1 MQAKQLWQAA
11 LDDLRRSTSQANY
24 ETWLRNTQV
33 VEFEDDCATIGAP
46 NSFAVEQL
54 RNKFAVPIQKTLSVI
69 AGRPIAVQF
78 SVMQTEKSTSSRR
91 PQRQRKQTPAQ
102 ESGPATNGSAKPA
115 AVTPVETPSELA
127 AQQLELTSK
136 PEHGLNPKY
145 IFENFVVGS
154 SNQLAHAAAMAVAD
168 RPAESF
174 NPLFLYGG
182 VGLGKTHLLHAI
194 GHRAWSRRTDLS
206 IKYVSSE
213 AFMND
218 LIQSIRTQNTEEFRN
233 RYRTIDILMI
243 DDIQFIAGKESTQE
257 EFFHTFNALH
267 QAGKQI
273 VISSDRPPKSIPT
286 LHDRLRSRFEGGL
299 IADLQPPDVEM
310 REAIIAEKGR
320 ALGREVPPDVV
331 QYLARKVESNIRELE
346 GALNKIIALAD
357 IYQRPMT
364 TELAVQAMTDQA
376 IELRRQSMTTEQIIS
391 VVVEFFGISRA
402 EIVGK
407 GRRKDL
413 VRPRQIAMYLS
424 REEVGASLVEIGNS
438 LGKRDHSTVVHGIE
452 KIEGALQNDQR
463 LRDELIDIRER
474 LYSTPIITS

>member
-11 LDDLRRSTSQANY
+11 LEDLQRNLSRANF

-46 NSFAVEQL
+46 NTFAVEQL
-54 RNKFAVPIQKTLSVI
+54 RNKFAVPIQQTLSVI

-78 SVMQTEKSTSSRR
+78 AVIQGEQATRSRR
-91 PQRQRKQTPAQ
+91 SQRQRKQTGTS
-102 ESGPATNGSAKPA
+102 ENEHTHNGWSQSER
-115 AVTPVETPSELA
+115 VTPIETPPDLA
-127 AQQLELTSK
+127 ARQLELTSK

-145 IFENFVVGS
+145 VFENFVVGS

-168 RPAESF
+168 RPAETF

-194 GHRAWSRRTDLS
+194 GHRAWSRKTDLS

-213 AFMND
+213 SFMND
-218 LIQSIRTQNTEEFRN
+218 LIHAIRQQKTDEFRN

-267 QAGKQI
+267 QAGKQVI
-273 VISSDRPPKSIPT
+273 ISSDRPPKSIPT

-320 ALGREVPPDVV
+320 ALGQEVPSEVV
-331 QYLARKVESNIRELE
+331 QYIARKVESNIRELE
-346 GALNKIIALAD
+346 GALNKIIALAN

-364 TELAVQAMTDQA
+364 TELAVQALTDQA
-376 IELRRQSMTTEQIIS
+376 IEQRRKEITPDQIIDT
-391 VVVEFFGISRA
+391 VIEFYGISRA
-402 EIVGK
+402 EISGK

-413 VRPRQIAMYLS
+413 VRPRQIAMYLI
-424 REEVGASLVEIGNS
+424 REEAGASLVEIGNA
-438 LGKRDHSTVVHGIE
+438 LGGRDHSTVVHGIE
-452 KIEGALQNDQR
+452 KIETALDADQR
-463 LRDELIDIRER
+463 LRDEIIDIRER
-474 LYSTPIITS
+474 LYSSPVS

>member
-1 MQAKQLWQAA
+1 MQGKQLWQAA
-11 LDDLRRSTSQANY
+11 LEDLQQSLSRANY

-46 NSFAVEQL
+46 NTFAVEQL

-78 SVMQTEKSTSSRR
+78 AVTQNGTSVSPAKSRSSRKTASSSSGVE
-91 PQRQRKQTPAQ
+91 QVTGWTDPA
-102 ESGPATNGSAKPA
+102 PM
-115 AVTPVETPSELA
+115 TPVRTPPEVA
-127 AQQLELTSK
+127 AHQMELTAK

-145 IFENFVVGS
+145 VFDTFVVGS
-154 SNQLAHAAAMAVAD
+154 SNQLAHAASMAVAD
-168 RPAESF
+168 RPAEAF

-194 GHRAWSRRTDLS
+194 GHRAWSRKTDLS

-218 LIQSIRTQNTEEFRN
+218 LIHAIRQQKTEEFRN

-267 QAGKQI
+267 QSGKQVI
-273 VISSDRPPKSIPT
+273 ISSDRPPKSIPT

-320 ALGREVPPDVV
+320 ALGHDVPPEVI
-331 QYLARKVESNIRELE
+331 QYIARKIESNIRELE

-357 IYQRPMT
+357 IYKRPMT
-364 TELAVQAMTDQA
+364 IELAVQALTDQA
-376 IELRRQSMTTEQIIS
+376 MEQRRKEITADQIIDA
-391 VVVEFFGISRA
+391 VIDFYGISRA
-402 EIVGK
+402 EISGK
-407 GRRKDL
+407 GRRRDL
-413 VRPRQIAMYLS
+413 VRPRQIAMYLI
-424 REEVGASLVEIGNS
+424 REEAGSSLVDIGNA
-438 LGKRDHSTVVHGIE
+438 LGGRDHSTVVHGIDKVE
-452 KIEGALQNDQR
+452 TALDDDQR
-463 LRDELIDIRER
+463 LRDEIIDLRER
-474 LYSTPIITS
+474 LYSSPVA

>member
-102 ESGPATNGSAKPA
+102 ESRPGTNGSAKPA

>member
-11 LDDLRRSTSQANY
+11 LDDLQRSISRANY

-46 NSFAVEQL
+46 NTFAVEQL
-54 RNKFAVPIQKTLSVI
+54 RNKFAVPIQQTLSVI

-78 SVMQTEKSTSSRR
+78 SVMNGNQTSRNGRSSRH
-91 PQRQRKQTPAQ
+91 RKQPARLEHERVQ
-102 ESGPATNGSAKPA
+102 NSWIESGGTVQVATPPALDAR
-115 AVTPVETPSELA
+115 
-127 AQQLELTSK
+127 QLELTAK
-136 PEHGLNPKY
+136 PEHGLNAKY
-145 IFENFVVGS
+145 VFENFVVGS

-168 RPAESF
+168 RPAEAF

-213 AFMND
+213 SFMND
-218 LIQSIRTQNTEEFRN
+218 LIRSIRQQDTEEFRN

-273 VISSDRPPKSIPT
+273 VISSDRHPRSIPT

-299 IADLQPPDVEM
+299 IADLQPPDVET

-320 ALGREVPPDVV
+320 ALGYEIPPEVA

-357 IYQRPMT
+357 IYKRPMT
-364 TELAVQAMTDQA
+364 AELAVQALTDQA
-376 IELRRQSMTTEQIIS
+376 IEQRRKSITGDQIIDA
-391 VVVEFFGISRA
+391 VIEFYGISRP
-402 EIVGK
+402 EITGK

-413 VRPRQIAMYLS
+413 VRPRQIAMYLI
-424 REEVGASLVEIGNS
+424 REEAGASLVEIGNS
-438 LGKRDHSTVVHGIE
+438 LGGRDHSTVVHGIE
-452 KIEGALQNDQR
+452 KIEGALHNDQR
-463 LRDELIDIRER
+463 LRNELMDIRER
-474 LYSTPIITS
+474 LYSTPVTSA

>member
-11 LDDLRRSTSQANY
+11 LEDLQRNLSRANF

-33 VEFEDDCATIGAP
+33 VEFEDDRATIGAP

-54 RNKFAVPIQKTLSVI
+54 RNKFAVPIQQTLSVI

-78 SVMQTEKSTSSRR
+78 AVIQGEPSSRAR
-91 PQRQRKQTPAQ
+91 RGQRQRKQTPEAEAPQ
-102 ESGPATNGSAKPA
+102 HNGWMEPEPI
-115 AVTPVETPSELA
+115 TPVQTPSGIA
-127 AQQLELTSK
+127 ATQLELTSK

-145 IFENFVVGS
+145 VFENFVVGS

-168 RPAESF
+168 RPAETF

-194 GHRAWSRRTDLS
+194 GHRAWSRKTDLS

-218 LIQSIRTQNTEEFRN
+218 LIHAIRQQRTEEFRN

-267 QAGKQI
+267 QSGKQVI
-273 VISSDRPPKSIPT
+273 ISSDRPPKSIPT

-310 REAIIAEKGR
+310 REAIVAEKGR
-320 ALGREVPPDVV
+320 ALGYDVPPEVI
-331 QYLARKVESNIRELE
+331 QYIARKVESNIRELE
-346 GALNKIIALAD
+346 GALNKIVALAN
-357 IYQRPMT
+357 IYQRPMS
-364 TELAVQAMTDQA
+364 TELAVQALTDQA
-376 IELRRQSMTTEQIIS
+376 IEQRRKEVTADKIVDA
-391 VVVEFFGISRA
+391 VVDFYGISRS
-402 EIVGK
+402 EIAGK

-413 VRPRQIAMYLS
+413 VRPRQIAMYLI
-424 REEVGASLVEIGNS
+424 REEAGASLVEIGGV
-438 LGKRDHSTVVHGIE
+438 LGGRDHSTVVHGIE
-452 KIEGALQNDQR
+452 KIEAALESDQR
-463 LRDELIDIRER
+463 LRDEIIDLRER
-474 LYSTPIITS
+474 LYSTPVGKT

>member
-1 MQAKQLWQAA
+1 MQGKQLWQAA
-11 LDDLRRSTSQANY
+11 LEDLQQNLSRANF

-33 VEFEDDCATIGAP
+33 VDFEDDCATIGAP
-46 NSFAVEQL
+46 NTFAVEQL
-54 RNKFAVPIQKTLSVI
+54 RNKFAVPIQNTLSVI

-78 SVMQTEKSTSSRR
+78 AVTQNGQATRTSRR
-91 PQRQRKQTPAQ
+91 SRT
-102 ESGPATNGSAKPA
+102 TAKPA
-115 AVTPVETPSELA
+115 AEEQPTGWVDTPPVTPVKTPSDVA

-145 IFENFVVGS
+145 VFETFVVGS

-168 RPAESF
+168 RPAEAF

-194 GHRAWSRRTDLS
+194 GHRAWSRKTDLR

-213 AFMND
+213 SFMND
-218 LIQSIRTQNTEEFRN
+218 LIHAIRQQKTEDFRN

-267 QAGKQI
+267 QSGKQVI
-273 VISSDRPPKSIPT
+273 ISSDRPPKSIPT

-310 REAIIAEKGR
+310 REAIIAEKAR
-320 ALGREVPPDVV
+320 ALGHDVAPDVI
-331 QYLARKVESNIRELE
+331 QYIARKIESNIRELE

-357 IYQRPMT
+357 IYQRPLT
-364 TELAVQAMTDQA
+364 IELAVQALTDQA
-376 IELRRQSMTTEQIIS
+376 MEQRRREVTADKIIEAVI
-391 VVVEFFGISRA
+391 EFYGISRS
-402 EIVGK
+402 EIAGK

-413 VRPRQIAMYLS
+413 VKPRQIAMYLI
-424 REEVGASLVEIGNS
+424 REEAGTSLVEIGNA
-438 LGKRDHSTVVHGIE
+438 LGGRDHSTVVHGIE
-452 KIEGALQNDQR
+452 KIETALEQDQR
-463 LRDELIDIRER
+463 LRDEIIDLRER
-474 LYSTPIITS
+474 LYSAPVA

>member
-11 LDDLRRSTSQANY
+11 LDDLRRSTSQANF

-78 SVMQTEKSTSSRR
+78 SVMQGENSKAARR
-91 PQRQRKQTPAQ
+91 PQRQRKQVPARQ
-102 ESGPATNGSAKPA
+102 SQSATNGWTEPVAT
-115 AVTPVETPSELA
+115 TPVEIPDDLT

-136 PEHGLNPKY
+136 PDHGLNPKY
-145 IFENFVVGS
+145 VFETFVVGS
-154 SNQLAHAAAMAVAD
+154 SNQLAHAAAMSVAD

-233 RYRTIDILMI
+233 RYRTIDVLMI

-310 REAIIAEKGR
+310 REVIIAEKGR
-320 ALGREVPPDVV
+320 ALGHEVPPDVV
-331 QYLARKVESNIRELE
+331 QYIARKVESNIRELE
-346 GALNKIIALAD
+346 GALNKIIALAE
-357 IYQRPMT
+357 IHQRPMT
-364 TELAVQAMTDQA
+364 TELAVMALTDQA
-376 IELRRQSMTTEQIIS
+376 MELRRKSITSDQIIDA
-391 VVVEFFGISRA
+391 VVEFYGISRA

-413 VRPRQIAMYLS
+413 VRPRQIAMYLI
-424 REEVGASLVEIGNS
+424 REEAGASLVEIGNA

-452 KIEGALQNDQR
+452 KIETALHNDQR
-463 LRDELIDIRER
+463 MRDELIDIRER
-474 LYSTPIITS
+474 LYSSPVPTT

>member
-11 LDDLRRSTSQANY
+11 LEDLQQNLSRANF

-33 VEFEDDCATIGAP
+33 VEFEDDLATIGAP
-46 NSFAVEQL
+46 NTFAVEQL

-78 SVMQTEKSTSSRR
+78 AVIQGEQSSRSR
-91 PQRQRKQTPAQ
+91 SGQQRKQ
-102 ESGPATNGSAKPA
+102 SPA
-115 AVTPVETPSELA
+115 AHSRPQKNGWTEPDSVTRVQTPPEVA
-127 AQQLELTSK
+127 ARQLELTSK

-145 IFENFVVGS
+145 VFENFVVGS

-168 RPAESF
+168 RPAEAF

-194 GHRAWSRRTDLS
+194 GHRAWSRQTDLS

-218 LIQSIRTQNTEEFRN
+218 LIHAIRQQKTEEFRN

-267 QAGKQI
+267 QSGKQVI
-273 VISSDRPPKSIPT
+273 ISSDRPPKSIPT

-310 REAIIAEKGR
+310 REAIVAEKGR
-320 ALGREVPPDVV
+320 ALGHEVPSDVV
-331 QYLARKVESNIRELE
+331 QYIARKVESNIRELE
-346 GALNKIIALAD
+346 GALNKIIALAN

-364 TELAVQAMTDQA
+364 TELAVQALTDQA
-376 IELRRQSMTTEQIIS
+376 IEQRRKEITAAQIIDT
-391 VVVEFFGISRA
+391 VVGFYGISRT
-402 EIVGK
+402 EIAGK

-413 VRPRQIAMYLS
+413 VRPRQIAMYLI
-424 REEVGASLVEIGNS
+424 REEAGASLVEIGNS
-438 LGKRDHSTVVHGIE
+438 LGGRDHSTVVHGIE
-452 KIEGALQNDQR
+452 KIETALDLDQR
-463 LRDELIDIRER
+463 LRDEIIDIREQ
-474 LYSTPIITS
+474 LYSSPISKT

>member
-11 LDDLRRSTSQANY
+11 LEDLQRNLSRANF

-46 NSFAVEQL
+46 NTFAVEQL
-54 RNKFAVPIQKTLSVI
+54 RNKFAVPIQQTLSVI

-78 SVMQTEKSTSSRR
+78 EVIQGEQATRSRR
-91 PQRQRKQTPAQ
+91 SQRQRKQ
-102 ESGPATNGSAKPA
+102 PA
-115 AVTPVETPSELA
+115 APENEQSQNGWTQPERVTPVETPPDLA
-127 AQQLELTSK
+127 ARQLELTSK

-145 IFENFVVGS
+145 VFENFVVGS

-168 RPAESF
+168 RPAETF

-194 GHRAWSRRTDLS
+194 GHRAWSRKTDLS

-218 LIQSIRTQNTEEFRN
+218 LIHAIRQQKTEEFRN

-267 QAGKQI
+267 QAGKQVI
-273 VISSDRPPKSIPT
+273 ISSDRPPKSIPT

-320 ALGREVPPDVV
+320 ALGQEVPPEVV
-331 QYLARKVESNIRELE
+331 QYIARKVESNIRELE
-346 GALNKIIALAD
+346 GALNKIIALAN

-364 TELAVQAMTDQA
+364 TELAVQALTDQA
-376 IELRRQSMTTEQIIS
+376 IEQRRKAITSDQIIDT
-391 VVVEFFGISRA
+391 VIDFYGISRA
-402 EIVGK
+402 EISGK

-413 VRPRQIAMYLS
+413 VRPRQIAMYLI
-424 REEVGASLVEIGNS
+424 REEAGASLVEIGS
-438 LGKRDHSTVVHGIE
+438 VLGGRDHSTVVHGIE
-452 KIEGALQNDQR
+452 KIEAALDADQR
-463 LRDELIDIRER
+463 LRDEIIDIRER
-474 LYSTPIITS
+474 LYSSPVS

>member
-11 LDDLRRSTSQANY
+11 LDDLQRNISRANF

-46 NSFAVEQL
+46 NTFAAEQL
-54 RNKFAVPIQKTLSVI
+54 RNKFAVPIQQTLSVI

-78 SVMQTEKSTSSRR
+78 SIIQNEQSSKSRR
-91 PQRQRKQTPAQ
+91 SQRQRKQ
-102 ESGPATNGSAKPA
+102 ESTVETKHSNNGWTETESRN
-115 AVTPVETPSELA
+115 PVETIADVSG
-127 AQQLELTSK
+127 QQLELTSR

-145 IFENFVVGS
+145 VFENFVVGS

-194 GHRAWSRRTDLS
+194 GHRAWSRKTELS

-218 LIQSIRTQNTEEFRN
+218 LIHAIRQQRTEEFRN

-267 QAGKQI
+267 QFGKQV

-320 ALGREVPPDVV
+320 ALGHEVPPEVV
-331 QYLARKVESNIRELE
+331 QYVARKVESNIRELE
-346 GALNKIIALAD
+346 GALNKIIALAG
-357 IYQRPMT
+357 IYKRPMT
-364 TELAVQAMTDQA
+364 VELAVQAMTDQA
-376 IELRRQSMTTEQIIS
+376 IEQRRKEITADQIVDAVVGYYDIS
-391 VVVEFFGISRA
+391 LSEIS
-402 EIVGK
+402 GK

-413 VRPRQIAMYLS
+413 VRPRQIAMYLI
-424 REEVGASLVEIGNS
+424 REEAGVSLVEIGNV
-438 LGKRDHSTVVHGIE
+438 LGGRDHSTVVHGIE
-452 KIEGALQNDQR
+452 KIETALHTDQR
-463 LRDELIDIRER
+463 LRDEIIDIREH
-474 LYSTPIITS
+474 LYSAPVAKV

>member
-11 LDDLRRSTSQANY
+11 LDDLRRSTSQANF

-78 SVMQTEKSTSSRR
+78 AVIQGEHSSASRR
-91 PQRQRKQTPAQ
+91 PQRQRKRPAAETSQ
-102 ESGPATNGSAKPA
+102 PATNGWKEPA
-115 AVTPVETPSELA
+115 TTTPVNTPANIA
-127 AQQLELTSK
+127 AEQLELTSK
-136 PEHGLNPKY
+136 PDHGLNPKY
-145 IFENFVVGS
+145 VFENFVVGS
-154 SNQLAHAAAMAVAD
+154 SNQLAHAASMAVAD

-218 LIQSIRTQNTEEFRN
+218 LIQSIRAQNTEEFRN

-320 ALGREVPPDVV
+320 ALGHDVPPEVV

-346 GALNKIIALAD
+346 GALNKIIALAE
-357 IYQRPMT
+357 IHQLSMT

-376 IELRRQSMTTEQIIS
+376 LELRRKSITSDQIINA
-391 VVVEFFGISRA
+391 VIEFYGISRA

-413 VRPRQIAMYLS
+413 VRPRQIAMYLI
-424 REEVGASLVEIGNS
+424 REEAGASLVEIGNS

-452 KIEGALQNDQR
+452 KIEAALHSDQR

-474 LYSTPIITS
+474 LYSSPVATT

>member
-11 LDDLRRSTSQANY
+11 LEDLQRNLSRANF

-46 NSFAVEQL
+46 NTFAVEQL
-54 RNKFAVPIQKTLSVI
+54 RNKFAVPIQQTLSVI

-78 SVMQTEKSTSSRR
+78 AVIQGDQSTRSRR
-91 PQRQRKQTPAQ
+91 GQRQRKQAPPEETTRSQASWDDTP
-102 ESGPATNGSAKPA
+102 K
-115 AVTPVETPSELA
+115 VTPVETPADIA
-127 AQQLELTSK
+127 ARQLELTAK

-145 IFENFVVGS
+145 VFENYVVGS

-168 RPAESF
+168 RPAETF

-194 GHRAWSRRTDLS
+194 GHRAWSRKTDLS

-218 LIQSIRTQNTEEFRN
+218 LINAIRQQKTEEFRN

-267 QAGKQI
+267 QAGKQVI
-273 VISSDRPPKSIPT
+273 ISSDRPPKSIPT

-320 ALGREVPPDVV
+320 QLGYEVPSEVV
-331 QYLARKVESNIRELE
+331 QYIARKVESNIRELE
-346 GALNKIIALAD
+346 GALNKVIVLAN

-364 TELAVQAMTDQA
+364 TELAVQALTDQA
-376 IELRRQSMTTEQIIS
+376 IEQRRKEINADQIIDT
-391 VVVEFFGISRA
+391 VVDFFGISRS
-402 EIVGK
+402 EIAGK

-413 VRPRQIAMYLS
+413 VRPRQIAMYLI
-424 REEVGASLVEIGNS
+424 REEAGASLVEIGS
-438 LGKRDHSTVVHGIE
+438 VLGGRDHSTVVHGIE
-452 KIEGALQNDQR
+452 KIEAALDSDQR
-463 LRDELIDIRER
+463 LRDEIIDIRER
-474 LYSTPIITS
+474 LYSSPVS